1 MGPVRQCRIGPNF
14 LKAAARRRHL
24 MSKVNEYHHAGL
36 IGGQPEADD
45 KTVVAKIRH
54 TEEGF
59 STAWLVTP
67 ASIWLILFLVIPL
80 VSIIVFSF
88 WENTPQGLKPAFSL
102 EFYGEYFYTEGFF
115 DVEAKRFLLPSV
127 FIRTLGS
134 TIYFTLTTMV
144 LCLIVGYPIAF
155 FLAMQ
160 VQAFKFQLALFLL
173 CMVPFWTSYLIRAV
187 AWLPMLGRRGL
198 INQALLGMGIVD
210 KPVSFLFYS
219 EFGYTMALVQIYV
232 VLCIGPIFF
241 SLAKIPKDILEAATD
256 MGATPFQI
264 FREIIGPMSM
274 PGVAIGMIFIFVVIM
289 GEFATAVVVYG
300 GKTSTAG
307 TVILNYYGI
316 ANYPFAAVNALML
329 MLAMVIGIVVILRIV
344 DIRKEL

>member
-1 MGPVRQCRIGPNF
+1 MTDAGPT
-14 LKAAARRRHL
+14 
-24 MSKVNEYHHAGL
+24 HHPGL
-36 IGGQPEADD
+36 IGSQPEPDE
-45 KTVVAKIRH
+45 TVVRAKTIKP
-54 TEEGF
+54 EEGF
-59 STAWLVTP
+59 STGWLVAP
-67 ASIWLILFLVIPL
+67 ATLWLFLILVVPL
-80 VSIIVFSF
+80 ASIIVFSF
-88 WENTPQGLKPAFSL
+88 FESTPHGMIPSFTLKS
-102 EFYGEYFYTEGFF
+102 YGDYFLTDGFF
-115 DVEAKRFLLPSV
+115 DPESNSFLKINV
-127 FIRTLGS
+127 FIKTLGS
-134 TIYFTLTTMV
+134 TIYFTLLTMF

-155 FLAMQ
+155 FLALQ
-160 VQAFKFQLALFLL
+160 VQEFKWQLALFLL

-219 EFGYTMALVQIYV
+219 EFGYMLALVQIYV
-232 VLCIGPIFF
+232 VLGIGPIFF
-241 SLAKIPKDILEAATD
+241 SLAKIDKAILEAAID

-264 FREIIGPMSM
+264 FREIIGPMSL
-274 PGVAIGMIFIFVVIM
+274 PGVAIGMIFIFVMIM

-300 GKTSTAG
+300 GKTSTTG

-329 MLAMVIGIVVILRIV
+329 MVAMVVGIIIILRVV

>member
-1 MGPVRQCRIGPNF
+1 MTEVT
-14 LKAAARRRHL
+14 A
-24 MSKVNEYHHAGL
+24 HHPGL
-36 IGGQPEADD
+36 IGDQPKPDEKA
-45 KTVVAKIRH
+45 VRAKIIKP
-54 TEEGF
+54 EEGF
-59 STAWLVTP
+59 STGWLIAPATLWLV
-67 ASIWLILFLVIPL
+67 LFLVVPL
-80 VSIIVFSF
+80 ASIIVFSF
-88 WENTPQGLKPAFSL
+88 WKSTPHGMYPDFSFKFYI
-102 EFYGEYFYTEGFF
+102 EFFYTEGFF
-115 DVEAKRFLLPSV
+115 DPESDRFLLPSV

-134 TIYFTLTTMV
+134 TIYYTLVVMV
-144 LCLIVGYPIAF
+144 LCLIVGYPIAY
-155 FLAMQ
+155 FLSMQ
-160 VQAFKFQLALFLL
+160 VEAFKWQLALFLL

-198 INQALLGMGIVD
+198 INQALTGMGIVD
-210 KPVSFLFYS
+210 RPVSFLFYS

-241 SLAKIPKDILEAATD
+241 SLAKIDTAIIEAARD

-264 FREIIGPMSM
+264 FREIILPLSL
-274 PGVAIGMIFIFVVIM
+274 PGIAIGMIFIFVILM

-300 GKTSTAG
+300 GKTSTTG

-329 MLAMVIGIVVILRIV
+329 MLAMVVGIVVILRIV

>member
-1 MGPVRQCRIGPNF
+1 
-14 LKAAARRRHL
+14 
-24 MSKVNEYHHAGL
+24 MSKVGDIHHGGL
-36 IGGQPEADD
+36 IGSQPQHAEAS
-45 KTVVAKIRH
+45 VQAKISR

-59 STAWLVTP
+59 STAWLITP
-67 ASIWLILFLVIPL
+67 ATVWLILFLVIPL

-88 WENTPQGLKPAFSL
+88 WENTPQGLEPAFSL
-102 EFYGEYFYTEGFF
+102 NFYGEYFYTKGFF
-115 DVEAKRFLLPSV
+115 YPDSDRFLLPSI

-134 TIYFTLTTMV
+134 TVYFTLVTMI
-144 LCLIVGYPIAF
+144 LCLIVGYPIAY

-160 VQAFKFQLALFLL
+160 VQTFKFQLALFLL

-198 INQALLGMGIVD
+198 INQALTGLGIVD

-241 SLAKIPKDILEAATD
+241 SLAKIDKSFLEAAID

-264 FREIIGPMSM
+264 FREIIGPMSL
-274 PGVAIGMIFIFVVIM
+274 PGVAIGMIFIFVMIM

-329 MLAMVIGIVVILRIV
+329 MLSMVIGIIVILRIV